1 MLFENELSLKK
12 FRFGVFLRNNILKQ
26 PNHGNKTYRRNP
38 CGK

>member
-26 PNHGNKTYRRNP
+26 EKGYENLNDFLNSL
-38 CGK
+38 